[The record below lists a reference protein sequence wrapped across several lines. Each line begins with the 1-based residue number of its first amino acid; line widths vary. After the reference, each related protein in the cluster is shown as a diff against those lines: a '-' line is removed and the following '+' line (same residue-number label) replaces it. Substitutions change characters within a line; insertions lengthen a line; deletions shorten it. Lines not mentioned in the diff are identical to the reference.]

1 MRVLRVSFLSG
12 FALELL
18 ASISVAIVAVSIGFR
33 LLNGSLVL
41 AVGLFVL
48 LLAPEAYLP
57 MRQVGVQFHAATE
70 GIAATDDVFDVL
82 DAARGRAPRAET
94 TPHEGEVLRD
104 PRRPES
110 GELVLDALRVRRGDR
125 DIAPVTLVSRP
136 GTVTLVEGPSGAGK
150 SSVFAALRGAAEFD
164 GTATYAQRDVR
175 DLAPAD
181 WLAWAGQQPGLIAG
195 TVRENVTLGDSSPD
209 PRLALRAI
217 TLACADD
224 LDPDAELGV
233 QGCGLSGGQAQRVAV
248 ARAFYRHLRG
258 FAAVVALDEPSSALD
273 PDTEARLWRSVREIA
288 DAGAAVLLISHRTS
302 SHAIADEIVRIEGS
316 EVIV

>member
-1 MRVLRVSFLSG
+1 
-12 FALELL
+12 
-18 ASISVAIVAVSIGFR
+18 
-33 LLNGSLVL
+33 
-41 AVGLFVL
+41 
-48 LLAPEAYLP
+48 
-57 MRQVGVQFHAATE
+57 
-70 GIAATDDVFDVL
+70 
-82 DAARGRAPRAET
+82 
-94 TPHEGEVLRD
+94 
-104 PRRPES
+104 
-110 GELVLDALRVRRGDR
+110 LVLDALRVRRGDR
-125 DIAPVTLVSRP
+125 DLAPVTLASRP
-136 GTVTLVEGPSGAGK
+136 GTVTLIEGQSGAGK

-164 GTATYAQRDVR
+164 GTATYAQRNVL

-209 PRLALRAI
+209 PGLTRRAI
-217 TLACADD
+217 ALACADD